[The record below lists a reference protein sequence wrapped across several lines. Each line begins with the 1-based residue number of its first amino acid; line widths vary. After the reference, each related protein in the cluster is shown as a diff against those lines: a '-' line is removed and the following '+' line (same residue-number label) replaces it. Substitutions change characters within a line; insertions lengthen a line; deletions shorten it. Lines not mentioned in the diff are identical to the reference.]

1 MPRLNGR
8 EVLAEIKKH
17 RCLARLPVVVLTTS
31 VQETDILRSYDLG
44 CNSYIQKPVDVDQF
58 TNVVRQLGA
67 YWLSVVT
74 LPSHVGA

>member
-1 MPRLNGR
+1 
-8 EVLAEIKKH
+8 
-17 RCLARLPVVVLTTS
+17 